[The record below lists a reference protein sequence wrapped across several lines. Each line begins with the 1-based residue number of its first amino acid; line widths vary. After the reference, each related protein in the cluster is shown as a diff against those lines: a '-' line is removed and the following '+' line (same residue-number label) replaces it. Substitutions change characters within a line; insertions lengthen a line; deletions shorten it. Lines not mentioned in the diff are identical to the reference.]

1 VAKPELGTKRQ
12 CRSCGN
18 RFYDLNRDPILC
30 PKCGAVFQLHELKPT
45 SPEAGEAATEDDT
58 KLEAAAG
65 PEIVSLEEAEGAST
79 DKVIEADDEV
89 EAAEGEGADETFL
102 EEEEGGDDD
111 VSTLI
116 DGDIEDDEEA

>member
-1 VAKPELGTKRQ
+1 MAKPELGTKRQ

-30 PKCGAVFQLHELKPT
+30 PKCGAVFQIHDVKPT
-45 SPEAGEAATEDDT
+45 SPEVGEAAPEDEA

-65 PEIVSLEEAEGAST
+65 PEIVSLEEAEGSGPEKA
-79 DKVIEADDEV
+79 VEAEDEV
-89 EAAEGEGADETFL
+89 EAAEGDGADETFL
-102 EEEEGGDDD
+102 EEEEEGDDD

>member
-30 PKCGAVFQLHELKPT
+30 PKCGAVFQLHELKPIL
-45 SPEAGEAATEDDT
+45 PEVGEVASEDDT
-58 KLEAAAG
+58 KIEAAAG
-65 PEIVSLEEAEGAST
+65 PEIVSLEEAEGAPT
-79 DKVIEADDEV
+79 DKAIEPDEEV
-89 EAAEGEGADETFL
+89 EAAEGDGADETFL